1 MQIIKRCKSNNVLK
15 FNDILYK
22 ILKILCAKIMFSLIN
37 LFQVYIE
44 LNYHFLCFRVAH
56 IIIFKKFNKKKYSN
70 VMTYRFITF
79 LNTLKKILKSIIIRR
94 INSLTKIQNM
104 FSISQ
109 MSDHKNKNCETALK
123 LFIEQIHIVWN
134 MKKDKITTF
143 LNMNVINV
151 YDHMFKNKLLYNLR
165 KKDISNWKIRWTNN
179 FMKNRHI
186 SFMLNNVTII
196 FRLIK
201 INISQ
206 KYFIFSI
213 FFLFYNVDL
222 LNVCE
227 KSSRRVTIVSF
238 VNDINFL
245 IYDIFT
251 KQNYRTLKRLH
262 QEYETWSRRHE
273 NVFAFITIMCQ
284 SSSYMIIKK
293 DRIDK
298 RD

>member
-1 MQIIKRCKSNNVLK
+1 
-15 FNDILYK
+15 
-22 ILKILCAKIMFSLIN
+22 
-37 LFQVYIE
+37 
-44 LNYHFLCFRVAH
+44 
-56 IIIFKKFNKKKYSN
+56 
-70 VMTYRFITF
+70 MTYRFITF

-104 FSISQ
+104 LSISQ
-109 MSDHKNKNCETALK
+109 MSDRKNKNCETALK

-151 YDHMFKNKLLYNLR
+151 YDHMFKNKLLHNLR

-179 FMKNRHI
+179 FIKNRHI
-186 SFMLNNVTII
+186 SFMLNNVTMT

-206 KYFIFSI
+206 KSFIFSI

-222 LNVCE
+222 LKVCE
-227 KSSRRVTIVSF
+227 KSSRRVTIVRF

-251 KQNYRTLKRLH
+251 KQNYSTLKRLY
-262 QEYETWSRRHE
+262 QEYETWSRRHFSRLSRLCV
-273 NVFAFITIMCQ
+273 NHLVIW
-284 SSSYMIIKK
+284 SSRKLELINEIK
-293 DRIDK
+293 R
-298 RD
+298 REVY